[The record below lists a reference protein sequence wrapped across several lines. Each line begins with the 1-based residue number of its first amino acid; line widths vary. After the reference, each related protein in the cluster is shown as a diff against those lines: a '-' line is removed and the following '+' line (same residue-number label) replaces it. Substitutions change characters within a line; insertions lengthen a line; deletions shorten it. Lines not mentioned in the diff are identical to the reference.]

1 MTTEIHKN
9 VVVKYTV
16 KAVEIKYLTYK
27 SGCGFREFAL
37 SVHPTLHWWKRE
49 DPTTRISRAEY
60 ERGWKKGTA
69 EMQEFVN
76 RINKIESPG
85 LNLGLNDYDCEDCC
99 SQSDN

>member
-1 MTTEIHKN
+1 MTIEIHKN
-9 VVVKYTV
+9 VVVEYTV
-16 KAVEIKYLTYK
+16 KAVDIKYLTYK

-37 SVHPTLHWWKRE
+37 SVHPTLHWWKRK

-76 RINKIESPG
+76 RINKID
-85 LNLGLNDYDCEDCC
+85 LNDYDCEDCC